1 MAAAVSDSYGSGVS
15 TRRGSAESTATRL
28 RRLAPILASF
38 AFGLLS
44 ALQSRINGEL
54 SVFLG
59 NGIEA
64 ALVSFSVGLLLL
76 LGLCLVM
83 PSVRAGMARIPAAL
97 RQREISWW
105 QLLGGIVGGLFVGVQ
120 SATVPLLG
128 VAIFTVAVV
137 AGQSANSLL
146 VDRIGLGPAGKQP
159 VTARRALSALLAFI
173 AVAIAVS
180 HRLDSPTFSIL
191 AVAAAFVVGAG
202 TSVQQAFNGRVTRAS
217 GSPMSATLVNFM
229 LGTAILTTIFAGRWT
244 LAGAEPAP
252 LLGGPWWAY
261 FGGVVGVIFIGLA
274 SWVVPIIGVLVFAVV
289 SIAGQLSGAVILDV
303 VMPTAGTDLGWNL
316 VLGVVL
322 AFVAVGIAAANRRP
336 SLQR

>member
-1 MAAAVSDSYGSGVS
+1 M
-15 TRRGSAESTATRL
+15 RL

-64 ALVSFSVGLLLL
+64 ALVSFSVGLVLL
-76 LGLCLVM
+76 LGICLVR
-83 PSVRAGMARIPAAL
+83 PSVRAGVARIPAAL
-97 RQREISWW
+97 RERRLAWW
-105 QLLGGIVGGLFVGVQ
+105 QLLGGIIGGLFVGAQ
-120 SATVPLLG
+120 SATVPLVG

-137 AGQSANSLL
+137 AGQSASSLF

-159 VTARRALSALLAFI
+159 ITVRRVLSALLAFT
-173 AVAIAVS
+173 AVVIAVS
-180 HRLDSPTFSIL
+180 HRLESPTFSIL
-191 AVAAAFVVGAG
+191 AVAVAFIVGAG

-217 GSPMSATLVNFM
+217 GSPMSATLVNFI
-229 LGTAILTTIFAGRWT
+229 LGTAILTLIFAGRWT
-244 LAGAEPAP
+244 LAGAEPHGLA
-252 LLGGPWWAY
+252 GGPWWAY
-261 FGGVVGVIFIGLA
+261 LGGAVGVIFIALA
-274 SWVVPIIGVLVFAVV
+274 AWVVPIIGVLVFAVV
-289 SIAGQLSGAVILDV
+289 SIAGQLSGAVILDL

-322 AFVAVGIAAANRRP
+322 AFVAVGVAAANQRP
-336 SLQR
+336 SAQR